1 MNSLFKRSMAMLL
14 VIIMV
19 IAIVPITAAADSGKL
34 SLTVGEDGSISIS
47 GSTVT
52 IDPDSGST
60 TSITADKILD
70 SIPEGYTVNLAGQTT
85 ISNTPGSSGNVNV
98 IVLKDGGMVESFP
111 VTVSI
116 NLSYADY
123 TIDVSLFGSDGST
136 INTSYSSTSSS
147 TKWEVEL
154 KKDVTY
160 TYYASVTP
168 TTDGSPMMNIT
179 PASGDFSDSVSFTVE
194 FASESSN
201 YKIAKQAPA
210 LTKKVV
216 TPSIK
221 INGEEVD
228 SSNSVVVTS
237 STLKFYPFETATITM
252 DEGCGYTNV
261 SVASSG
267 EGEASISNNKLT
279 YYIKLGGK
287 TSQSVTLK
295 FTGSGVADKTV
306 TVTFTGLTIKPSV
319 TGATLT
325 GNGISTSAN
334 GSTKDKALP
343 VNKQG
348 YFNVGSLVDYYSYMS
363 TTQKSAISFSISK
376 VTDDFGEFTTSA
388 SGSKLKDSTTING
401 GTNIYYKAEKAS
413 KTDYDYIDIKVSVTG
428 VSTDQTATTKIY
440 TGGTAGYDF
449 DDYNSKT
456 DVVKY
461 VAKTSS
467 DTYKSATAFT
477 IADFGKYLESYKESD
492 YEDYYIM
499 IDDEDDI
506 LLGTLY
512 LGTSSSKGS
521 EVDEDDKITLDD
533 IDKGYFRYC
542 HTEEGVDQFTFTVYN
557 KKGSSVSGS
566 KNKTM
571 WLVDDKSL
579 IYGDYPILRDITV
592 ATYEDEEYDDFDDD
606 FEDAFIDDDSMT
618 YVKITSLPSQGTLYN
633 GTKKVSS
640 GDTIKASSLYNLS
653 YEPDSNAKDT
663 DDDPDY
669 FTWNATNGDNY
680 AINDAKV
687 YIHYFEDEDD
697 YEDSLIAGD
706 FTVYYTD
713 TEVDIKT
720 EYFDCAFAGD
730 DDLDKVIITELPSKG
745 YLYDGSTKISKKD
758 YEIDYD
764 DLDDLVYKTSK
775 SSATDDDFKYIVLGD
790 YLDDERD
797 CVYEGTVDITV
808 YDEEETKVDGKWTN
822 QTTTSPTYTVSN
834 LKSSSGLI
842 SYTADSKVVENFLST
857 CKSGSELTIVLSG
870 DSSTTG
876 RSLTID
882 NSFFTATNVTKIP
895 YITLSEGTSG
905 AKLKID
911 TNTVKTYIGSG
922 NSNFTITL
930 KSSSI
935 STSAREVSL
944 KIGTTSISFPG
955 ASDAVLSIPYSKS
968 SSTNADTVV
977 MASTSGSSSTA
988 LVSSEYAS
996 SAVKADIPGSGTYA
1010 VATSSKT
1017 FSDTA
1022 ENWAWT
1028 RGYIPS
1034 LTARGVVNGYTDGTY
1049 LPNKSVTRAEFIKLL
1064 VTSLGLEDSS
1074 AVCPFA
1080 DVKQDANWASA
1091 YIGAAIQAGI
1101 VTETSGN
1108 FNPNQAI
1115 TRADMALWSYRAAN
1129 AAGLT
1134 LPTTGSVT
1142 TFTDQS
1148 SISSTYLSAVQAMQ
1162 KAGIINGEL
1171 DGSFNPNG
1179 DTVRAAAAKII
1190 WFLCAYYYG
1199 WSTSG
1204 RS

>member
-19 IAIVPITAAADSGKL
+19 IAIVPLTAAADSGKL
-34 SLTVGEDGSISIS
+34 SLTVGEDGSITIS
-47 GSTVT
+47 GNTVT
-52 IDPDSGST
+52 IDPDSGNT

-70 SIPEGYTVNLAGQTT
+70 SIPEGYTVDLAGQTT
-85 ISNTPGSSGNVNV
+85 ISNTPGSSGTVNV
-98 IVLKDGGMVESFP
+98 IVLKDGGMVERFP
-111 VTVSI
+111 ITVSI

-194 FASESSN
+194 FTSASSN

-221 INGEEVD
+221 INGKEVD
-228 SSNSVVVTS
+228 STNSVLVAS

-267 EGEASISNNKLT
+267 DGEASISNNKLT
-279 YYIKLGGK
+279 YYIKLGGAQ
-287 TSQSVTLK
+287 SQRVTLK
-295 FTGSGVADKTV
+295 FTGTGVADRNV
-306 TVTFTGLTIKPSV
+306 TVTFTNLTTKPGVSS
-319 TGATLT
+319 AILT
-325 GNGISTSAN
+325 GSGISTSAN
-334 GSTKDKALP
+334 GSESKKALP
-343 VNKQG
+343 VGKQG
-348 YFNVGSLVDYYSYMS
+348 YFNVGSLVDYYSAMS
-363 TTQKSAISFSISK
+363 TTQKSAISFSINKIS
-376 VTDDFGEFTTSA
+376 DEYGEFTTSA
-388 SGSKLKDSTTING
+388 KGSKINDRDTING

-413 KTDYDYIDIKVSVTG
+413 KTDYDYIDIKVSISG

-440 TGGTAGYDF
+440 TGGNAGYDF
-449 DDYNSKT
+449 DKYNAKT

-461 VAKTSS
+461 VAKSS
-467 DTYKSATAFT
+467 TDSYNKATAFT
-477 IADFGKYLESYKESD
+477 IEDFGKYLESYKESD

-512 LGTSSSKGS
+512 FDK
-521 EVDEDDKITLDD
+521 DEADDNDKIYLDD
-533 IDKGYFRYC
+533 IDDGKFRYC
-542 HTEEGVDQFTFTVYN
+542 HTEEGVDQFYFTVYN

-566 KNKTM
+566 KNKVM
-571 WLVDDKSL
+571 WLIDDKSL
-579 IYGDYPILRDITV
+579 LTGAYPILRDITV
-592 ATYEDEEYDDFDDD
+592 ATYEDEEYDDFDND
-606 FEDAFIDDDSMT
+606 FEDAFIDDESMT
-618 YVKITSLPSQGTLYN
+618 TVKITSLPSQGTLYN
-633 GTKKVSS
+633 GSKKVSS

-653 YEPDSNAKDT
+653 YEPDKNAKDT

-713 TEVDIKT
+713 TEVTIKT

-745 YLYDGSTKISKKD
+745 SLYDGNTKITKKN

-764 DLDDLVYKTSK
+764 DLDDLSYKSSK
-775 SSATDDDFKYIVLGD
+775 SSGSDDDFKYIVIGD
-790 YLDDERD
+790 YLSDERD
-797 CVYEGTVDITV
+797 CVYEGTVDIKV
-808 YDEEETKVDGKWTN
+808 YDEEESKVDGKWSG
-822 QTTTSPTYTVSN
+822 QTTTSPVYTVSN
-834 LKSSSGLI
+834 LKSSGGLI
-842 SYTADSKVVENFLST
+842 SYTADSKVVDNFLST

-882 NSFFTATNVTKIP
+882 NSFFTATNVAKIP

-922 NSNFTITL
+922 SNSFTITV
-930 KSSSI
+930 KSTSV

-944 KIGTTSISFPG
+944 KCGTVSMAFPG
-955 ASDAVLSIPYSKS
+955 VADAVLSIPYSKP
-968 SSTNADTVV
+968 STTLADTVV
-977 MASTSGSSSTA
+977 MASTSGASSSA

-1010 VATSSKT
+1010 IATSNKT

-1049 LPNKSVTRAEFIKLL
+1049 LPNKAVTRAEFIKLL
-1064 VTSLGLEDSS
+1064 VTSLGLEDPS
-1074 AVCPFA
+1074 AVCTFA

-1091 YIGAAIQAGI
+1091 YVGAAVQAGI
-1101 VTETSGN
+1101 VDNVGN

-1129 AAGLT
+1129 AAKLT
-1134 LPTTGSVT
+1134 LPTSGTVT

-1148 SISSTYLSAVQAMQ
+1148 SISGTYLTAVQAMQ
-1162 KAGIINGEL
+1162 RAGIINGEL

-1190 WFLCAYYYG
+1190 WFLSAYYYG